1 MIVRN
6 DQLTV
11 SKQDLLNAGGR
22 EKWIEIQRRKG
33 ETKRAQRDSLKGAGA
48 AGGDGDEV
56 V

>member
-22 EKWIEIQRRKG
+22 DAWIEMQRGKG
-33 ETKRAQRDSLKGAGA
+33 EFKRAERESLKGAGA
-48 AGGDGDEV
+48 ASGDGDGDV
-56 V
+56 